1 MQVLFENPD
10 DPQAGR
16 SLKQALHSLGNLP
29 VVGVLIKTE
38 QDPGGQE
45 RVINWRFSDAQTAKS
60 LALVLPGDD
69 IIKE

>member
-1 MQVLFENPD
+1 MQVLFENPN
-10 DPQAGR
+10 DPQAAN

-38 QDPGGQE
+38 QDPSGQE
-45 RVINWRFSDAQTAKS
+45 HVINWRFSDAQTAKS

-69 IIKE
+69 TTKE

>member
-1 MQVLFENPD
+1 MQVLFEKPD

-29 VVGVLIKTE
+29 IVGVLIKTQ
-38 QDPGGQE
+38 QDPDGQE

-60 LALVLPGDD
+60 LALVLPCDD
-69 IIKE
+69 FTKE